1 MEAQVPTSTRDLTQ
15 ALYVAAVALGRTRDA
30 EEVVRVAITETQR
43 ASGVEAVSLYL
54 LDPTRDTLILRE
66 YAGTTPAFREQMAA
80 LPLSVAQIAA
90 TAIRQRRAVTCEVNQ
105 HPTPAIRDL
114 YRDQGFRHL
123 TAVPVAGREEILGV
137 LHLASR
143 REPPLTADETA
154 LVEAIGGLVGVALE
168 NAALR
173 ERMAAQQDRL
183 RALLAREPDVQVV
196 AEAGDGRE
204 VLRLAQETRPDVA
217 AMDLSMPLLNGLE
230 AARQMASW
238 DRGPRSILL
247 TMHADDRYVLEA
259 LRAGVRGYV
268 LKKQAA
274 ADLVR
279 AIREV
284 AGGSVYLSPGIS
296 AAVVEAIRSP
306 APLREDSLTTRERE
320 VLQLVAEG
328 KTTKEISAILGVS
341 VKTADAHRTRL
352 MQKLDIHDIAGLT
365 RYAIRQGL
373 IQP

>member
-1 MEAQVPTSTRDLTQ
+1 MIRILLADDH
-15 ALYVAAVALGRTRDA
+15 AI
-30 EEVVRVAITETQR
+30 VR
-43 ASGVEAVSLYL
+43 
-54 LDPTRDTLILRE
+54 
-66 YAGTTPAFREQMAA
+66 
-80 LPLSVAQIAA
+80 
-90 TAIRQRRAVTCEVNQ
+90 
-105 HPTPAIRDL
+105 
-114 YRDQGFRHL
+114 QG
-123 TAVPVAGREEILGV
+123 
-137 LHLASR
+137 
-143 REPPLTADETA
+143 
-154 LVEAIGGLVGVALE
+154 
-168 NAALR
+168 
-173 ERMAAQQDRL
+173 L
-183 RALLAREPDVQVV
+183 RALLAREPDLQVV
-196 AEAGDGRE
+196 AEAEDGRE
-204 VLRLAQETRPDVA
+204 ALHLAQETRPDVA

-238 DRGPRSILL
+238 ERGPRPILI
-247 TMHADDRYVLEA
+247 TMHTEDHYVLEA

-274 ADLVR
+274 ADLIR

-284 AGGSVYLSPGIS
+284 AGGCVYLSPGVS
-296 AAVVEAIRSP
+296 AAVAGAVRSP
-306 APLREDSLTTRERE
+306 SPLPEDPLTLRERE